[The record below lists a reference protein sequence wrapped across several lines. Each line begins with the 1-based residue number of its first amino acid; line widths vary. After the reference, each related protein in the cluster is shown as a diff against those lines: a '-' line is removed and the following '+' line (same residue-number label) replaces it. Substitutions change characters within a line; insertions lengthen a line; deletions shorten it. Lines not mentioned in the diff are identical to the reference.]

1 MGNLGFATHAPT
13 PQPLP
18 SGTWLLP
25 GKQSH
30 EPSCFVSRRLSN
42 DRGLIRSTDPLRS
55 PKGPMR
61 MQRWMDSDNRRG
73 LRLPTSSGSS
83 RNVKVRTSVGLRPRA
98 RFQFRVRTEGEG
110 RKVTAGGRAT
120 NRFPGEKSRYLFG
133 LPSAL
138 RVPSGDVRWLSSAA
152 SRTLAQS
159 STVRLGEHER
169 FRKNFCPP
177 PPHLA
182 LRISRIRASNHG
194 SGADPG

>member
-13 PQPLP
+13 PRLLP
-18 SGTWLLP
+18 SDAWLLP

-42 DRGLIRSTDPLRS
+42 DRGLIRSTDPRLAPRS
-55 PKGPMR
+55 WTR
-61 MQRWMDSDNRRG
+61 VQRWMDSDNRRG

-83 RNVKVRTSVGLRPRA
+83 RNVKVRTSVDLRPRA
-98 RFQFRVRTEGEG
+98 RHQFVARTDGEG

-133 LPSAL
+133 LPRAL
-138 RVPSGDVRWLSSAA
+138 LVPSGDVRWLSSAA

-159 STVRLGEHER
+159 STARLGEHER
-169 FRKNFCPP
+169 FRENFFLPVH
-177 PPHLA
+177 HLA
-182 LRISRIRASNHG
+182 
-194 SGADPG
+194 P